1 MFNFGFVPCSAWFTD
16 QARGLVLYSF
26 SIQRLL
32 EGFFYGTIKTSMLH
46 ISDICEIGGYAEV
59 VVLDH
64 VEIFFS
70 HLDGEKIGN

>member
-1 MFNFGFVPCSAWFTD
+1 MHGLLTKLRVWYYIVFPS
-16 QARGLVLYSF
+16 RGCWKV
-26 SIQRLL
+26 
-32 EGFFYGTIKTSMLH
+32 FFYGTIKTSMLH

-70 HLDGEKIGN
+70 HLDGEKISN